1 MYIKNI
7 INQSLYN
14 NTSSLITNGI
24 FDYNPDKIDIISF
37 IKNQEE
43 FEIIDKDFDEDL
55 KNKRDEM
62 INILNE
68 EKKRIVKILEFF
80 IVNVDIHKIQLP
92 FYKIYDYENI
102 SNYMKTKVRK
112 HSNNNFF
119 DIQKFN
125 IKNGLNKDKEII
137 LANFSQM
144 TNINKDELTKIN
156 EFKLAIY
163 YILIQIIELFNT
175 YLKSI
180 HYSIELLNEN
190 PSILNDD
197 YKDFLINMD
206 NKFFNITNDEI
217 NIFHHNIFKYAFQ
230 KNIDKDKMSITSST
244 IIKIKKNSNKNY
256 EIFFK

>member
-14 NTSSLITNGI
+14 NSSSLITDGI

-37 IKNQEE
+37 VKNQEE
-43 FEIIDKDFDEDL
+43 FEIIDKDFDENL
-55 KNKRDEM
+55 KNKRDEI

-80 IVNVDIHKIQLP
+80 IVNVDIHKIHLP
-92 FYKIYDYENI
+92 FYKIYDYDNI
-102 SNYMKTKVRK
+102 SNYMKTKVKK

-119 DIQKFN
+119 DIVKFN
-125 IKNGLNKDKEII
+125 IKNAINKDKENII
-137 LANFSQM
+137 NIFSQM
-144 TNINKDELTKIN
+144 TNINKNELTKIN

-163 YILIQIIELFNT
+163 FILIQIIELFNI

-180 HYSIELLNEN
+180 HYSIELLNEY

-197 YKDFLINMD
+197 YKDFIINMD
-206 NKFFNITNDEI
+206 NKFFNITDDEI
-217 NIFHHNIFKYAFQ
+217 NIFHHNLIKNAFH
-230 KNIDKDKMSITSST
+230 KNMEKDKMSITSST

-256 EIFFK
+256 EIFFN